1 MGGLWM
7 VVMGLY
13 RDHPMAAIG
22 AAIGLFAGVLLLGN
36 AFNNGLVGLVVG
48 GVIGYGIGWAAESVM
63 KPKPT
68 ATPADKI
75 LDDAIA
81 ARTGTPPGGDKA

>member
-1 MGGLWM
+1 
-7 VVMGLY
+7 
-13 RDHPMAAIG
+13 
-22 AAIGLFAGVLLLGN
+22 
-36 AFNNGLVGLVVG
+36 
-48 GVIGYGIGWAAESVM
+48 M